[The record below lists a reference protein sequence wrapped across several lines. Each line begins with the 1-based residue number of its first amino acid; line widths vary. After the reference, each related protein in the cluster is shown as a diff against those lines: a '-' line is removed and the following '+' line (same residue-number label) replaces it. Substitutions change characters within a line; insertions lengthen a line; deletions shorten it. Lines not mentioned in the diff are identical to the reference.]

1 MTLLSQNLPIQ
12 FWLNIDL
19 VEMIHYY
26 CGLFSSVIYYL
37 IEEPVWRRK
46 AIPVC
51 LNQILITLTVNS
63 KSISKF
69 IISISRHY
77 RAKFHKLRGPT
88 SSIEKMSFGDDEM
101 FKDQN
106 DLNDQ
111 NDEHNNRYSN
121 SSTSG
126 EFENVFPYREQIDH
140 LLSATTRQ
148 IRKSRK
154 ETKILFAAANLSWF
168 PQHSSDMGK
177 LMCA

>member
-1 MTLLSQNLPIQ
+1 MRPIGGELVTTITSPSCWGTHFLYISNPPSGNLLPIIP
-12 FWLNIDL
+12 WLCVFL
-19 VEMIHYY
+19 
-26 CGLFSSVIYYL
+26 
-37 IEEPVWRRK
+37 
-46 AIPVC
+46 IPVC
-51 LNQILITLTVNS
+51 PNQILITMTFNS
-63 KSISKF
+63 KSINKF
-69 IISISRHY
+69 ITSISRHY

-88 SSIEKMSFGDDEM
+88 NSIEKMSFGDDEM

>member
-1 MTLLSQNLPIQ
+1 MT
-12 FWLNIDL
+12 F
-19 VEMIHYY
+19 
-26 CGLFSSVIYYL
+26 
-37 IEEPVWRRK
+37 
-46 AIPVC
+46 
-51 LNQILITLTVNS
+51 NS
-63 KSISKF
+63 KSINKF
-69 IISISRHY
+69 ITSISRHY

-154 ETKILFAAANLSWF
+154 ETKILFAAANMSWF
-168 PQHSSDMGK
+168 PQHSSDMGS
-177 LMCA
+177 